1 MLWISVEVISS
12 TMVDVSNASG
22 IVVGLSDEDAA
33 AADACRV
40 VESVEMIDELVSTG
54 GSVVVVVVTR

>member
-1 MLWISVEVISS
+1 
-12 TMVDVSNASG
+12 MVDVSNASG